1 MPEAFIEIQPGWPC
15 RVMVLE
21 GLVTVYRVFI
31 VILGTHEGIMLWVSS
46 RG

>member
-15 RVMVLE
+15 RFVVLE

-31 VILGTHEGIMLWVSS
+31 VILSTQEGS
-46 RG
+46 